1 MKRICL
7 LALATVVC
15 SAQET
20 PVSGYFRDAQGALR
34 ALQGVDGAWTAP
46 VVIPEGVLSAGYSGR
61 TLWYKSA
68 DALQVR
74 TDGAGWVAVSAPL
87 GPAQAAFDGNG
98 ALAEVYFPDAGVSA
112 RWDSEAGELSQYQ
125 FQTVDPAPEQIA
137 AGLFLRRDEDRLL
150 GWRAGGET
158 FVLPLADPPLFQL
171 YLRNS
176 DGTETLV
183 AGSVTFPVTAPGDT
197 ADLRFRVRNPG
208 AAAVTVS
215 RLSVDVGAF
224 RIVNQFF
231 PPHVLAP
238 AAFADFSLRFAPTE
252 RGDFSATLFVND
264 LRTAVRGSA
273 VAGPVVELEE
283 TAGWAPLTAGE
294 TVELGSV
301 ERRATL
307 KRRLRVTPAAAMTL
321 TGAGFTLVS
330 TSDPTISEIWFTSET
345 ATTATAVLSVDTRR
359 FTLRATATEFA
370 LPRPSIVTPPASL
383 EPATQQKVVIR
394 LSEAA
399 RATVLATATLTFTP
413 LSGQP
418 DEPAIAILPALTRTV
433 SLSFSVGEREKE
445 ITFQTGTTAGSVAVR
460 AVIGTESA
468 EVQFTLPA
476 RPLTLT
482 ATRASNLPEVVLTGY
497 DNRRSVSKVAFIW
510 YLKSGQTVAPGRLEV
525 DVATPFRDYF
535 GQNPGG
541 TFQLRARF
549 PLSGTATEL
558 DGVEVELTSAQG
570 TVQTGRLK
578 LE

>member
-1 MKRICL
+1 MKGLCL
-7 LALATVVC
+7 LAIATVVC
-15 SAQET
+15 SAQEV

-46 VVIPEGVLSAGYSGR
+46 VVIPQGVLSAGYSGS

-68 DALQVR
+68 DELHVR
-74 TDGAGWVAVSAPL
+74 ADGAGWVAVPAPP
-87 GPAQAAFDGNG
+87 GPAQAVFDSTG
-98 ALAEVYFPDAGVSA
+98 ALAEVYFLDAGVSA
-112 RWDSEAGELSQYQ
+112 RWDSLAGELSEYQ
-125 FQTVDPAPEQIA
+125 FQTVELAPEQIS
-137 AGLFLRRDEDRLL
+137 AGLFLRRNEDRLL

-158 FVLPLADPPLFQL
+158 FVLPLADPPLFL
-171 YLRNS
+171 LFLRNS
-176 DGTETLV
+176 DGTETL
-183 AGSVTFPVTAPGDT
+183 ASDTVTFPGTSPSDT
-197 ADLRFRVRNPG
+197 ADVRFRLRNPG
-208 AAAVTVS
+208 AAAVTIS
-215 RLSVDVGAF
+215 RLSVDLGAF

-231 PPHVLAP
+231 PPHILAP
-238 AAFADFSLRFAPTE
+238 AAFADFSLRFAPTAGGE
-252 RGDFSATLFVND
+252 YSATLFVND

-273 VAGPVVELEE
+273 VAGPLVELEGP
-283 TAGWAPLTAGE
+283 AGWAPLTAGE
-294 TVELGSV
+294 TAELGSV

-307 KRRLRVTPAAAMTL
+307 KRRLRVTPVSAATL
-321 TGAGFTLVS
+321 TGAGFTLAS
-330 TSDPTISEIWFTSET
+330 TSDPTISEISFSSET
-345 ATTATAVLSVDTRR
+345 ATTATAVLSVDARR

-370 LPRPSIVTPPASL
+370 LPRPSIATPPASL

-399 RATVLATATLTFTP
+399 RATVLATATLNFTP
-413 LSGQP
+413 QSGQP
-418 DEPAIAILPALTRTV
+418 DEPAIAILPQLLRTV
-433 SLSFSVGEREKE
+433 SLPFAVGEREKE

-460 AVIGTESA
+460 AVIGTETA

-497 DNRRSVSKVAFIW
+497 DNRRSVSKVAFTW
-510 YLKSGQTVAPGRLEV
+510 YLKTGQPAAPGRLEV
-525 DVATPFRDYF
+525 DVATAFRDYF

>member
-7 LALATVVC
+7 LALATIVC
-15 SAQET
+15 SAQEV
-20 PVSGYFRDAQGALR
+20 PVSGYFRDAHGALR

-46 VVIPEGVLSAGYSGR
+46 VVIPEGVLSAGYSGS
-61 TLWYKSA
+61 TLWYKAA
-68 DALQVR
+68 DALHVR
-74 TDGAGWVAVSAPL
+74 TDGANWVTVPAPS

-112 RWDSEAGELSQYQ
+112 RWDPLAGELSQYQ
-125 FQTVDPAPEQIA
+125 FQTVEPAPEQIA
-137 AGLFLRRDEDRLL
+137 AGLFLRRDEERLL
-150 GWRAGGET
+150 GWRADGES
-158 FVLPLADPPLFQL
+158 FVLPLADPPLFL
-171 YLRNS
+171 LFVRNP
-176 DGTETLV
+176 DGTETPV
-183 AGSVTFPVTAPGDT
+183 TDSVTFPVTSPGDT
-197 ADLRFRVRNPG
+197 ADIRFRVRNPG
-208 AAAVTVS
+208 AAAVTIS

-238 AAFADFSLRFAPTE
+238 AAFGDFSLRFIPTDGSE
-252 RGDFSATLFVND
+252 YSATLFVND
-264 LRTAVRGSA
+264 LRVAVRGSA
-273 VAGPVVELEE
+273 AAGPLVELEAP
-283 TAGWAPLTAGE
+283 AGWAPLAAGE
-294 TVELGSV
+294 TANLGSV

-307 KRRLRVTPAAAMTL
+307 KRRVRITPAAAVTL
-321 TGAGFTLVS
+321 TGAGFTLAS
-330 TSDPTISEIWFTSET
+330 TSDPAILEISFTSET
-345 ATTATAVLSVDTRR
+345 ATTASAVMSVDTRR

-370 LPRPSIVTPPASL
+370 LPRPSIATPPASL
-383 EPATQQKVVIR
+383 EPASQQKVVIR

-399 RATVLATATLTFTP
+399 RAAVLATATLTFTP
-413 LSGQP
+413 QSGQP
-418 DEPAIAILPALTRTV
+418 DEPAIAILPGLTRTV
-433 SLSFSVGEREKE
+433 SLPFAVGELEKE

-460 AVIGTESA
+460 AAIGTETA
-468 EVQFTLPA
+468 EVQFALPA

-497 DNRRSVSKVAFIW
+497 DNRRSVSKVAFTW
-510 YLKSGQTVAPGRLEV
+510 YLKSGQTAAPGRLEV